1 MKKMAFSFSPCT
13 PNSNES
19 GSKDAVPDL
28 ASSPQPTNQ
37 GAEKRSK
44 REVVEGAAAAATAC
58 ATAARDDE
66 AHGRSARHARAGSRV
81 LADHAAGSHRTS
93 GLKRD
98 RTQGEARTDNGA
110 RGRRLHLA
118 HHIRYRHNG
127 TRRGWQLH
135 LGLGR
140 APDHAGVNDR
150 YGHAER
156 GMVVGE
162 LQITALADIQ
172 RGTDV
177 IHQFLAVE
185 PRLEEAVY
193 PGGPLHLRHEVV

>member
-58 ATAARDDE
+58 AAAAACATAARDDE

-81 LADHAAGSHRTS
+81 LADHAAGGHRTT

-118 HHIRYRHNG
+118 HHIRHRHSG
-127 TRRGWQLH
+127 TRRGGQLH
-135 LGLGR
+135 
-140 APDHAGVNDR
+140 
-150 YGHAER
+150 
-156 GMVVGE
+156 
-162 LQITALADIQ
+162 
-172 RGTDV
+172 
-177 IHQFLAVE
+177 
-185 PRLEEAVY
+185 
-193 PGGPLHLRHEVV
+193 